1 MNSIKLI
8 FKTDDTD
15 QGDYISGLLSSLDIE
30 GTEQTDGELY
40 VYIQESNFNETA
52 VKELLE
58 GHPYTFQTELIPLQ
72 NWNAIWESNFEP
84 IRIHQTVGVRAH
96 FHPPFTDCQYDI
108 LITPKMSF
116 GTGHHETTQMMLTYL
131 CETDCSNKS
140 VFDFGCGTGVLA
152 IFAKLKG
159 SAETIGID
167 NDAWSVENAIENCI
181 QNNCRDI
188 QISDDTLQEF
198 NTPFDIILA
207 NINLNVLLET
217 LPRLHEMLKSDGD
230 LYLSGILISDINT
243 ISERF
248 TSLGFELISQKQ
260 LQTWSA
266 LHIKKRNA

>member
-8 FKTDDTD
+8 FKTANSD
-15 QGDYISGLLSSLDIE
+15 QGDYISGLLSSLEIE
-30 GTEQTDGELY
+30 GSEQIEGELY
-40 VYIQESNFNETA
+40 IYIQESNYNESD
-52 VKELLE
+52 VKTLLQ
-58 GHPYTFQTELIPLQ
+58 GHPFDFSTEILPMQ
-72 NWNAIWESNFEP
+72 NWNAVWESNFEP

-131 CETDCSNKS
+131 CDTDCSNKS

-181 QNNCRDI
+181 QNKCRDI

-198 NTPFDIILA
+198 NKPFDIILA

-217 LPRLHEMLKSDGD
+217 LPKLHEMLKSDGV

-248 TSLGFELISQKQ
+248 INLGFELISKKQ

-266 LHIKKRNA
+266 LHIKKRNV